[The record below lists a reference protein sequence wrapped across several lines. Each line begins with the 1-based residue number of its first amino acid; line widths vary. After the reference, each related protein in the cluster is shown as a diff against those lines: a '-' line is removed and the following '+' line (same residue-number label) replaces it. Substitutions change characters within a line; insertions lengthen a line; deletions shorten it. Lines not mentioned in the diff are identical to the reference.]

1 MLARTT
7 NHQIPKNWKWERILK
22 HHYNFLF
29 GTDYLFPP
37 LPDLVILSYVKD
49 CGYKGAGNK
58 GLQPQHW
65 RSPDTNTT
73 HPVLLACFSAAAEGM
88 ASWTHC
94 KRSSAKGP
102 ISFRS
107 LII

>member
-7 NHQIPKNWKWERILK
+7 NHQIPKNWKWERTLK

-37 LPDLVILSYVKD
+37 LPDLVILFYVKD

-65 RSPDTNTT
+65 RSPDTNTI
-73 HPVLLACFSAAAEGM
+73 HPALQQKGWLHGLIVREALL
-88 ASWTHC
+88 
-94 KRSSAKGP
+94 RGP
-102 ISFRS
+102 FHSEV
-107 LII
+107 